1 MDAAMIARV
10 MSVIPERAV
19 WTHTGAAFAAHEN
32 QGAQV
37 LYLAKF
43 LQWTSPLTV
52 LTKDDQRALGLL
64 ATHQRPVEDLLLE
77 EDGELVEDGE
87 LIDELDDF
95 DPDATLPRLVPGA
108 LEHGIQ
114 QDVAA
119 GRQVLG
125 AGVLDLVVADA
136 AFAGHEDHRRG
147 GDAREVHGIVA
158 GAADD
163 VAVTKA

>member
-10 MSVIPERAV
+10 MSAIPERAAWV
-19 WTHTGAAFAAHEN
+19 HSGAAFTAHEN

-37 LYLAKF
+37 LYLARF
-43 LQWTSPLTV
+43 LQWLSPLTV

-64 ATHQRPVEDLLLE
+64 AAHQRPVEE
-77 EDGELVEDGE
+77 ED
-87 LIDELDDF
+87 LDLDS
-95 DPDATLPRLVPGA
+95 GA
-108 LEHGIQ
+108 LEDGLE

-119 GRQVLG
+119 GSEVLG
-125 AGVLDLVVADA
+125 PRVLDLVVADA

-147 GDAREVHGIVA
+147 SDAREVHGIVA